1 MIEDFETKAGY
12 ITLIGR
18 PNSGKSTLL
27 NSILKTKL
35 SIVSPKPQTTRKRV
49 MGIFTD
55 EESQMIFLDTPGL
68 LDPKYGMQRSMM
80 GFVNDSIEEADILVV
95 VADLEKY
102 NESYFNDRFLETL
115 KSSEAPKILVL
126 NKIDTFKDSK
136 QVLPILAS
144 ISQLGLF
151 DEMVPISAL
160 KNENVHNVKGCIKK
174 YLPESPFFYDPE
186 QLSTQ
191 PERFFIS
198 ELVRE
203 KVFNF
208 YGKEIP
214 FSSEVVITEFKERDT
229 GKWYISADIVVE
241 RNSQKIILIGKDG
254 EKIKKVGQNARLEIE
269 DHLQEEVFLELF
281 VKVRKDWRNNPT
293 YLRSFGY

>member
-12 ITLIGR
+12 VTLIGR

-160 KNENVHNVKGCIKK
+160 KNENVHNVIGCIKK